1 MGSNLFR
8 YHSVISFLIPI
19 NQKFLF
25 SKLSLIP
32 LRNVIPYI
40 LFVQIIILYKG
51 AAFTS
56 RLCKHAND
64 NEISPNQCHIH
75 FGMNECMNNKA
86 ISSRGKW
93 PVQETDKINEM
104 GGRQSPQDGS
114 LLTTLLTQI
123 MQSTC
128 KSLHFKIQASLRE
141 NSIN

>member
-1 MGSNLFR
+1 MVKF
-8 YHSVISFLIPI
+8 VQISFCEFLSDPNQLEIPI
-19 NQKFLF
+19 FQAEPY
-25 SKLSLIP
+25 SS
-32 LRNVIPYI
+32 PYI
-40 LFVQIIILYKG
+40 LFVQIIRLYKG

-104 GGRQSPQDGS
+104 GGRQSTQNGS

-128 KSLHFKIQASLRE
+128 KSLHFKKLRCL
-141 NSIN
+141 

>member
-32 LRNVIPYI
+32 LMNVIPYI

-64 NEISPNQCHIH
+64 NEVSPNQCHIH

-104 GGRQSPQDGS
+104 EVDSHHKMEAS
-114 LLTTLLTQI
+114 LLHSYISYIDNAVNMQI
-123 MQSTC
+123 SA
-128 KSLHFKIQASLRE
+128 L
-141 NSIN
+141 